1 MVAMESSGLMKP
13 TACLQS
19 RFLEA
24 LGEHNTITAGG
35 GGEGAG
41 SAAGEEAALRR
52 ELQNHLQLEMAQRER
67 DSLHDAIRSKDAEIE
82 RLRRLA
88 YGLEVIDVE
97 AGVTRIV
104 VEEAGL
110 RASQPWKRMRKEQ
123 AARGRVIGALQEQL
137 VKVKKEHVGERVARH
152 SELRTS
158 VDVNK
163 YLHTHT
169 HTHTHIGLWTVEWYN
184 SGARDHPQGPET
196 HTGGWTPV
204 RPEVITRA
212 VPVSLL
218 QCRQG
223 RTRGFGFVYAH
234 AASGD
239 VVVFLLLLYR
249 SFSKMFLNTSDR
261 AIRLRLILG
270 DSSAFYY

>member
-1 MVAMESSGLMKP
+1 MEKRVLTPVMKISGDREREIYCFGKNERRRREKKKREGGGGGKREKEIATVSEPPIDGVSNNVTCFLEVLNQMVAMESSGLMKP

-137 VKVKKEHVGERVARH
+137 VKVKKEHVEERVARH
-152 SELRTS
+152 
-158 VDVNK
+158 
-163 YLHTHT
+163 
-169 HTHTHIGLWTVEWYN
+169 
-184 SGARDHPQGPET
+184 
-196 HTGGWTPV
+196 
-204 RPEVITRA
+204 
-212 VPVSLL
+212 
-218 QCRQG
+218 
-223 RTRGFGFVYAH
+223 
-234 AASGD
+234 
-239 VVVFLLLLYR
+239 
-249 SFSKMFLNTSDR
+249 
-261 AIRLRLILG
+261 
-270 DSSAFYY
+270 